1 MEDKAE
7 LGGRWG
13 LTDFR
18 SRVTL
23 LLSDNEGCLYLC
35 FFGTRQLMPRDR
47 PWLSSREENTEIC
60 ILESDHFTC
69 TFQRKTTLYAIFSRS
84 FKTKQYSY
92 QDYIFFGWGERNM
105 KPSTERRQSLNGR
118 SWEHTFPME
127 RVEKWNPISR
137 LPISWQWA
145 GVLHCL

>member
-1 MEDKAE
+1 MKDKAE

-47 PWLSSREENTEIC
+47 PWLSSREENT
-60 ILESDHFTC
+60 D
-69 TFQRKTTLYAIFSRS
+69 RDLYFGIRS
-84 FKTKQYSY
+84 FY
-92 QDYIFFGWGERNM
+92 M
-105 KPSTERRQSLNGR
+105 
-118 SWEHTFPME
+118 HFPKKDNTLGYFLK
-127 RVEKWNPISR
+127 VI
-137 LPISWQWA
+137 
-145 GVLHCL
+145 